1 MSDRKK
7 KRGGFQ
13 LTHSRGVRQPL
24 PVVPTTE
31 NNFNS
36 RTHVECDPTV
46 LLAPSRSNHF
56 NSRTHVECDLNAT
69 SVNLDD
75 IISTHALTWSATAA
89 AELVTDGFEN
99 FNSRTHVECDPVG
112 LLYVLAEADFNSR
125 THVECDISDTIPNV
139 SGLDFNSRT
148 HVECDAN
155 SEDQSATSFI
165 STHAL
170 TWSATDG
177 VVECDDYVKIS
188 THALTWSATA
198 RRIHGAANREFQLTH
213 SRGVRQ
219 FRHVLRTSPHTF
231 QLTHSRGVRRAY
243 LYPDLISIVDFNS
256 RTHVECDI
264 VPVFHVA
271 QIFHF
276 NSRTHVECDIQQ
288 HGNC

>member
-1 MSDRKK
+1 MRPRWVTICVGGS
-7 KRGGFQ
+7 GFQ
-13 LTHSRGVRQPL
+13 LTHSRGVRRVHIRRKQL
-24 PVVPTTE
+24 
-31 NNFNS
+31 
-36 RTHVECDPTV
+36 
-46 LLAPSRSNHF
+46 RS
-56 NSRTHVECDLNAT
+56 
-69 SVNLDD
+69 
-75 IISTHALTWSATAA
+75 
-89 AELVTDGFEN
+89 
-99 FNSRTHVECDPVG
+99 
-112 LLYVLAEADFNSR
+112 DFNSR

-276 NSRTHVECDIQQ
+276 NSRTHVECDHKNPYCAISG
-288 HGNC
+288 GNFNSRTHVECDSKYCIKKRFTTQYMGIYCFLSSIILIFFIYSKK

>member
-125 THVECDISDTIPNV
+125 THVECDVYTY
-139 SGLDFNSRT
+139 GENSY
-148 HVECDAN
+148 EA
-155 SEDQSATSFI
+155 I

-170 TWSATDG
+170 TWSATFRIQSQMFPDW
-177 VVECDDYVKIS
+177 IS
-188 THALTWSATA
+188 THALTWSATQTA
-198 RRIHGAANREFQLTH
+198 KI
-213 SRGVRQ
+213 
-219 FRHVLRTSPHTF
+219 SPLHRSF
-231 QLTHSRGVRRAY
+231 QLTHSRGVRRMA
-243 LYPDLISIVDFNS
+243 LLNAM
-256 RTHVECDI
+256 TM
-264 VPVFHVA
+264 
-271 QIFHF
+271 
-276 NSRTHVECDIQQ
+276 
-288 HGNC
+288 

>member
-1 MSDRKK
+1 M
-7 KRGGFQ
+7 
-13 LTHSRGVRQPL
+13 
-24 PVVPTTE
+24 
-31 NNFNS
+31 
-36 RTHVECDPTV
+36 
-46 LLAPSRSNHF
+46 
-56 NSRTHVECDLNAT
+56 
-69 SVNLDD
+69 
-75 IISTHALTWSATAA
+75 
-89 AELVTDGFEN
+89 
-99 FNSRTHVECDPVG
+99 ECDPVG

-125 THVECDISDTIPNV
+125 THVECDVYTYGENSYEAIS
-139 SGLDFNSRT
+139 T
-148 HVECDAN
+148 HALTW
-155 SEDQSATSFI
+155 SATFRIQSQMFPDWI

-276 NSRTHVECDIQQ
+276 NSRTHVECDLTDTFRPQPCSRFQ
-288 HGNC
+288 LTHSRGVRP

>member
-1 MSDRKK
+1 MYGRKPCPW
-7 KRGGFQ
+7 Q
-13 LTHSRGVRQPL
+13 
-24 PVVPTTE
+24 
-31 NNFNS
+31 N
-36 RTHVECDPTV
+36 
-46 LLAPSRSNHF
+46 
-56 NSRTHVECDLNAT
+56 
-69 SVNLDD
+69 
-75 IISTHALTWSATAA
+75 
-89 AELVTDGFEN
+89 
-99 FNSRTHVECDPVG
+99 
-112 LLYVLAEADFNSR
+112 
-125 THVECDISDTIPNV
+125 
-139 SGLDFNSRT
+139 FNSRT

-276 NSRTHVECDIQQ
+276 NSRTHVECDHKNPYCAISG
-288 HGNC
+288 GNFNSRTHVECDIFKNSFVIRPKHFNSRTHVECDSSIWNRFVFATISTHALTWSATCPELNAFWNSRISTHALTWSATRPFHLRWHLLCISTHALTWSATKTHWRMIWYE

>member
-1 MSDRKK
+1 MRPRWVTICVGGS
-7 KRGGFQ
+7 GFQ
-13 LTHSRGVRQPL
+13 LTHSRGVRRVHIRRKQL
-24 PVVPTTE
+24 
-31 NNFNS
+31 
-36 RTHVECDPTV
+36 
-46 LLAPSRSNHF
+46 RS
-56 NSRTHVECDLNAT
+56 
-69 SVNLDD
+69 
-75 IISTHALTWSATAA
+75 
-89 AELVTDGFEN
+89 
-99 FNSRTHVECDPVG
+99 
-112 LLYVLAEADFNSR
+112 DFNSR

-276 NSRTHVECDIQQ
+276 NSRTHVECDLTDTFRPQPCSRFQLTHSRGVRPTHAESSWNSWHRFQLTHSRGVRLLTVDYLWINQYFNSRT
-288 HGNC
+288 HVECDKKRK